1 MKSLMT
7 AVLLAAALHAAAL
20 STGCTSSADKRAD
33 ASAANNA
40 SIDQELARIEQEY
53 AARSEAATTNE
64 ERRAAFDWYRDS
76 LDAAIRRHREEGS
89 RILREVR

>member
-1 MKSLMT
+1 MKSVIT
-7 AVLLAAALHAAAL
+7 AVVLAACLTTAC
-20 STGCTSSADKRAD
+20 TGSADKREA

-40 SIDQELARIEQEY
+40 TIDQELARIEQEY
-53 AARSEAATTNE
+53 AARSEAATTDE

-76 LDAAIRRHREEGS
+76 LDTAIRRHREEGS

>member
-1 MKSLMT
+1 MDMRLAMT
-7 AVLLAAALHAAAL
+7 AALTALLAVALQA
-20 STGCTSSADKRAD
+20 GCTGSAAKRAD

-40 SIDQELARIEQEY
+40 TIEQQLARIEQEY
-53 AARSEAATTNE
+53 ASRSEAATTDE